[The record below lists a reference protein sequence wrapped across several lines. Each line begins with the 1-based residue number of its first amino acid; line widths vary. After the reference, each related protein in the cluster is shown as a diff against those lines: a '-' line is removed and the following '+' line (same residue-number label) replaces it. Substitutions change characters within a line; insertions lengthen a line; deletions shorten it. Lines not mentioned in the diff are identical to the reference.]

1 MPPDRG
7 MGKEDVVRYIY
18 TMEYSVQFSCSVMPD
33 SLQPHGLQHTRPPCP
48 SPTPGVHSNSRT
60 LSQWC
65 HPAISS
71 SVVPFCCLQSFP
83 ASGSFQM
90 SQFFASGDQNIGV
103 SASASVLPMNIQGWL
118 ISFSFFLQSKAL
130 SRVFSS
136 TTVWKHGFNF
146 HGSKNM
152 LSHWICHD
160 APEGRDISESFL
172 LLDFSPSRR
181 MVRQW
186 FFSRSLMGNT
196 KQLHRELKFT
206 IF

>member
-1 MPPDRG
+1 MDCRAPGFPVLHCLPELTQTHVHWVNDAIQPSHPLSSPSPPALSLTQHQG
-7 MGKEDVVRYIY
+7 LFQWVR
-18 TMEYSVQFSCSVMPD
+18 
-33 SLQPHGLQHTRPPCP
+33 SLHQVAKLLKLQLQH
-48 SPTPGVHSNSRT
+48 
-60 LSQWC
+60 
-65 HPAISS
+65 
-71 SVVPFCCLQSFP
+71 QSFQWISRVDWFP
-83 ASGSFQM
+83 LGLTS
-90 SQFFASGDQNIGV
+90 
-103 SASASVLPMNIQGWL
+103 L
-118 ISFSFFLQSKAL
+118 IFLQSKAL

-146 HGSKNM
+146 HGPKNM

-160 APEGRDISESFL
+160 APEGRDISESL
-172 LLDFSPSRR
+172 LLFDFSPSRR

>member
-1 MPPDRG
+1 M
-7 MGKEDVVRYIY
+7 
-18 TMEYSVQFSCSVMPD
+18 SD
-33 SLQPHGLQHTRPPCP
+33 SLWSHRLKHARLSCP
-48 SPTPGVHSNSRT
+48 SLSPRVGSNSCPM
-60 LSQWC
+60 SQWC
-65 HPAISS
+65 HPTISS
-71 SVVPFCCLQSFP
+71 SVIPFSSCSQSFP
-83 ASGSFQM
+83 ASRSFPM
-90 SQFFASGDQNIGV
+90 SWLFASGGQIIGA
-103 SASASVLPMNIQGWL
+103 SASASVLPMNIQAWFPLELTSL
-118 ISFSFFLQSKAL
+118 IFLQSEAL

-146 HGSKNM
+146 HGPKNM

-160 APEGRDISESFL
+160 APEGQDISESFL